1 MKKTLLAMLF
11 VGGSMSLFAQTTP
24 TPTQEPTTQ
33 PTTEPTTTQ
42 PTTTTPTTPTTS
54 TTDPTMRTNTMS
66 NTSTI
71 NTWNGV
77 SVNSTSWTP
86 EKEPSWNWNNHG
98 VWNSSA
104 NWNANPNSPTASNN
118 ASTSTSNMNADGTM
132 RSTGDY
138 SAYGG
143 TAVPYLPANVQFR
156 FNQDFPTTANTPFSW
171 NQYGEWFHTYNM
183 NNGRL
188 TQYFYD
194 SRGNGYALAL
204 PVLQS
209 YVPENIVA
217 NALSKYGSSLYSIST
232 VKTNGND
239 STGTYQIGLLDRG
252 QLYMQYLDENGVTVG
267 DVWRVEEVDSTGVM
281 TSETN
286 AAMGSDMNS
295 TNQSTMSN
303 TSDMN
308 QSTGTN
314 QTQSQSTDPSS
325 QVTEIKTKEGKT
337 EIEYADGSQTKIK
350 TEKDKIKI
358 KTKDGKKTKVE
369 NE

>member
-1 MKKTLLAMLF
+1 
-11 VGGSMSLFAQTTP
+11 
-24 TPTQEPTTQ
+24 
-33 PTTEPTTTQ
+33 
-42 PTTTTPTTPTTS
+42 
-54 TTDPTMRTNTMS
+54 MRTNTMG

-104 NWNANPNSPTASNN
+104 NWNANPNSPTASSN

-194 SRGNGYALAL
+194 ARGNGYSLAL

-267 DVWRVEEVDSTGVM
+267 DVWRVEEVDSTGAM
-281 TSETN
+281 TTTDAN
-286 AAMGSDMNS
+286 AAMDNS
-295 TNQSTMSN
+295 QSTMSSTSDAN
-303 TSDMN
+303 ATTSDMN
-308 QSTGTN
+308 QS
-314 QTQSQSTDPSS
+314 QTATDPSQ
-325 QVTEIKTKEGKT
+325 QVTEIKSKEGKT
-337 EIEYADGSQTKIK
+337 EIEYADGSETKIK
-350 TEKDKIKI
+350 TEKDKLKI
-358 KTKDGKKTKVE
+358 KTKDGKKTKIK
-369 NE
+369 ND

>member
-1 MKKTLLAMLF
+1 MKKTLLAMLLA
-11 VGGSMSLFAQTTP
+11 GGSMSLFAQTNPTTN
-24 TPTQEPTTQ
+24 TPTQEPTTSQ
-33 PTTEPTTTQ
+33 PTTTQ
-42 PTTTTPTTPTTS
+42 PS
-54 TTDPTMRTNTMS
+54 MQTNTMT
-66 NTSTI
+66 NTNSTI

-77 SVNSTSWTP
+77 SVNSTSWAP
-86 EKEPSWNWNNHG
+86 ERDPSWNWNNYG

-104 NWNANPNSPTASNN
+104 NWNANPNSPTGNATANMNN
-118 ASTSTSNMNADGTM
+118 SNMNADGTM
-132 RSTGDY
+132 SSTGNY

-204 PVLQS
+204 PVLHT

-217 NALSKYGSSLYSIST
+217 NALNKYGSSLYSISM

-267 DVWRVEEVDSTGVM
+267 DVWRVDEVDSTGVM
-281 TSETN
+281 TTTETN
-286 AAMGSDMNS
+286 AAMGSDMNTNQNV
-295 TNQSTMSN
+295 TNQSTMGT

-308 QSTGTN
+308 QT
-314 QTQSQSTDPSS
+314 QTATDPSN

-337 EIEYADGSQTKIK
+337 EIEYADGSETKIK

-358 KTKDGKKTKVE
+358 KTKDGKKIKIE

>member
-1 MKKTLLAMLF
+1 MKKTLLAMLLA
-11 VGGSMSLFAQTTP
+11 GGSMSLFAQTNPTTN
-24 TPTQEPTTQ
+24 TPTQEPTTSQ
-33 PTTEPTTTQ
+33 PTTTQ
-42 PTTTTPTTPTTS
+42 PTTTQPS
-54 TTDPTMRTNTMS
+54 TDPSMQTNTMQNNTMTNTNS
-66 NTSTI
+66 NI

-77 SVNSTSWTP
+77 SVNSTSWAP
-86 EKEPSWNWNNHG
+86 EKDPSWNWNNYG

-104 NWNANPNSPTASNN
+104 NWNANPNSPTGNTAAN
-118 ASTSTSNMNADGTM
+118 SNMNADGTM
-132 RSTGDY
+132 SSTGNY

-171 NQYGEWFHTYNM
+171 NQYGEWFHTYHM

-204 PVLQS
+204 PVLHS

-217 NALSKYGSSLYSIST
+217 NALNKYGSSLYSIST

-281 TSETN
+281 TSTETN
-286 AAMGSDMNS
+286 AAMGSDMNTNQNV
-295 TNQSTMSN
+295 TNQSTMST

-308 QSTGTN
+308 QT
-314 QTQSQSTDPSS
+314 QTATDPSN

-337 EIEYADGSQTKIK
+337 EIEYADGSETKIK

-358 KTKDGKKTKVE
+358 KTKDGKKTKIE

>member
-1 MKKTLLAMLF
+1 MKKTLLAMLL
-11 VGGSMSLFAQTTP
+11 VGGSISVFAQTTPTTP

-33 PTTEPTTTQ
+33 PTTTQPTTTQ
-42 PTTTTPTTPTTS
+42 PTTTQPT
-54 TTDPTMRTNTMS
+54 TTDPSMQTNTMNNSS
-66 NTSTI
+66 NI

-77 SVNSTSWTP
+77 SVNSTSWAP
-86 EKEPSWNWNNHG
+86 EKDPSWNWSNYG
-98 VWNSSA
+98 VWNGSA
-104 NWNANPNSPTASNN
+104 NWNANPNSPTGNTANN
-118 ASTSTSNMNADGTM
+118 QNMNADGTM
-132 RSTGDY
+132 SSTGNY

-156 FNQDFPTTANTPFSW
+156 FNQDFPTTANTPFTW
-171 NQYGEWFHTYNM
+171 NQYGEWFHTYHK

-194 SRGNGYALAL
+194 ARGNGYALAL
-204 PVLQS
+204 PVLHS

-217 NALSKYGSSLYSIST
+217 NALDKYGTSLYSISM

-267 DVWRVEEVDSTGVM
+267 DVWRVDEVDSTGVM
-281 TSETN
+281 TTTETN
-286 AAMGSDMNS
+286 AAMGSDMN
-295 TNQSTMSN
+295 TNQNVNNQSTMGT

-308 QSTGTN
+308 QT
-314 QTQSQSTDPSS
+314 QTATDPS
-325 QVTEIKTKEGKT
+325 QKVKEIKTKEGKT
-337 EIEYADGSQTKIK
+337 EIEYEDGSETKIK

-358 KTKDGKKTKVE
+358 KTKDGKKTKIE

>member
-1 MKKTLLAMLF
+1 MKKTLLAMLLA
-11 VGGSMSLFAQTTP
+11 GGSMSLFAQTNPTTN
-24 TPTQEPTTQ
+24 TPTQEPTTSQ
-33 PTTEPTTTQ
+33 PTTSQPTTTQ
-42 PTTTTPTTPTTS
+42 PS
-54 TTDPTMRTNTMS
+54 TDPSMQTNTMQNNTMTNTNS
-66 NTSTI
+66 NI

-77 SVNSTSWTP
+77 SVNSTSWAP
-86 EKEPSWNWNNHG
+86 ERDPSWNWNNYG
-98 VWNSSA
+98 VWSGSA
-104 NWNANPNSPTASNN
+104 NWNANPNSPTGNTAANMNN
-118 ASTSTSNMNADGTM
+118 NNMNADGTM
-132 RSTGDY
+132 SSTGNY

-171 NQYGEWFHTYNM
+171 NQYGEWFHTYHM

-204 PVLQS
+204 PVLHT

-217 NALSKYGSSLYSIST
+217 NALNKYGSSLYSISM

-281 TSETN
+281 TSTETN
-286 AAMGSDMNS
+286 AAMGSDMNTNQS
-295 TNQSTMSN
+295 ATNQSTMGN

-308 QSTGTN
+308 QT
-314 QTQSQSTDPSS
+314 QTATDPSS

-358 KTKDGKKTKVE
+358 KTKDGKKTKIE